1 MVKVLNVVLS
11 NRIGGPQIRVL
22 SVAKE
27 LRKYG
32 IETIMLS
39 PKEKGDFA
47 QRARNENFKA
57 YQIALYGPRRSLLLN
72 LKLLFTFPLTVFAIV
87 KIINRE
93 NIDIVHVNGLLSFHA
108 PIAALLTKKK
118 VVWHLISSLYP
129 KTLVSLL
136 MPFIRIMADQ
146 IVVIAK
152 KLGEYYMGS
161 QTKLAK
167 THAQIIYECVDGDK
181 FNLFT
186 VSKNDIDK
194 MKKEFNL
201 NHCEK
206 VVGCIG
212 NINPI
217 KGYEYYIESASLIKK
232 EIDDVKFL
240 IIGDIL
246 DPQKNYYCKKL
257 INLIGSLKMGQ
268 DIIFAGKRD
277 EMPQI
282 LSLFDVFFLTSIN
295 EGTPLV
301 ILEAMAMEKPVVA
314 TDVGGISEQVA
325 DGETGIIVP
334 PRNSKA
340 IAEAVIYLLEH
351 ADERIRMG
359 KKARERA
366 KEMFSLERCVE
377 EHRKLYENVQKA
389 SLLNKLIEFVYKRL

>member
-1 MVKVLNVVLS
+1 MVKVLNVLLD
-11 NRIGGPQIRVL
+11 NHIGGPQIRVL

-39 PKEKGDFA
+39 PKEEGDFA

-57 YQIALYGPRRSLLLN
+57 YQIALYGPRRSVLLN

-108 PIAALLTKKK
+108 PIAAVLTKKK

-136 MPFIRIMADQ
+136 MPFIWIMADQ
-146 IVVIAK
+146 IVVVAK
-152 KLGEYYMGS
+152 TLGEYYMGS
-161 QTKLAK
+161 QIKLAK
-167 THAQIIYECVDGDK
+167 TYAQIIYECVDVDK
-181 FNLFT
+181 FDPIA

-194 MKKEFNL
+194 LKKEFNI

-212 NINPI
+212 NINPA
-217 KGYEYYIESASLIKK
+217 KGYEYFIESASLVKN
-232 EIDDVKFL
+232 EIDNVKFL
-240 IIGDIL
+240 IVGDISDL
-246 DPQKNYYCKKL
+246 HKNYCYQKL
-257 INLIGSLKMGQ
+257 KNLIASLKMEQ
-268 DIIFAGKRD
+268 DVIFTGKRYD
-277 EMPQI
+277 IPQL
-282 LSLFDVFFLTSIN
+282 LSIFDVFILPSIA

-314 TDVGGISEQVA
+314 TDVGAVSEQVA

-334 PRNSKA
+334 PRNPKA
-340 IAEAVIYLLEH
+340 IDEAVIYLLDHPE
-351 ADERIRMG
+351 EKVEMG
-359 KKARERA
+359 RRGRERV
-366 KEMFSLERCVE
+366 KEMFSLERCVK
-377 EHRKLYENVQKA
+377 EHRKLYKECV
-389 SLLNKLIEFVYKRL
+389 I